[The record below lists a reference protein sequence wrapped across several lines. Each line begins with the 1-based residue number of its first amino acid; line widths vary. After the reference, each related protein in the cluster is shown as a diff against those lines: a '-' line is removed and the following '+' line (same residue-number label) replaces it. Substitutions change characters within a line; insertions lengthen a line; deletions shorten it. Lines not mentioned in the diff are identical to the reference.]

1 MGTAFWGT
9 MVIQHPDSTIES
21 DRFDCAD
28 TSLIYCTWTSNGANT
43 FYAVKKSGYIKD
55 ITLNITAAG
64 TTKYLK
70 LWVNGT
76 DTGISWAQLASSPAN
91 PTRFPN
97 LNPIPV
103 KAGQNI
109 LIQAIT

>member
-1 MGTAFWGT
+1 MATAFWGT
-9 MVIQHPDSTIES
+9 MAIQHPDGTIES
-21 DRFDCAD
+21 DRFDSTDVTAA
-28 TSLIYCTWTSNGANT
+28 YVTWTSNGGNT
-43 FYAVKKSGYIKD
+43 FYTVKKSGYIKD

-64 TTKYLK
+64 DTKYLK
-70 LWVNGT
+70 MWLNGT

-103 KAGQNI
+103 KAGTQI